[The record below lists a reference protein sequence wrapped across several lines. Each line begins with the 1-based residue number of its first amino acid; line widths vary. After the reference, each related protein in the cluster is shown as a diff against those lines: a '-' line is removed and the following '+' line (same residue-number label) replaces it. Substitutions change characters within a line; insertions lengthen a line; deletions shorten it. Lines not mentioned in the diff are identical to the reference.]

1 MCIVLNGKRLMA
13 FPLRNRQGCPL
24 TTLINAVLE
33 VLDRGQEKEIKDIR
47 SGKEKV
53 KLSLFED
60 DMMLYI
66 YIENH
71 KDSTKEVLA
80 LINEL
85 RQVVEYK
92 INI

>member
-1 MCIVLNGKRLMA
+1 MA

-24 TTLINAVLE
+24 TPLINTVLE

>member
-1 MCIVLNGKRLMA
+1 MA

>member
-1 MCIVLNGKRLMA
+1 MA

-24 TTLINAVLE
+24 TTLINTILE

-47 SGKEKV
+47 IGKEKV
-53 KLSLFED
+53 KLSLFAD
-60 DMMLYI
+60 DMILYI

-85 RQVVEYK
+85 SQVVGYK